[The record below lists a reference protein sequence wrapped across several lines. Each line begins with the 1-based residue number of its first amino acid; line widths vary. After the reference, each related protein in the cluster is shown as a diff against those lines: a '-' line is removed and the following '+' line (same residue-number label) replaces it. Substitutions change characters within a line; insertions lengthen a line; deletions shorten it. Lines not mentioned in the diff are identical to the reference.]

1 MKKVN
6 SCTKDK
12 ILLMPNKIDSILNR
26 LGFNLCLRGYIY
38 YRDLILFSLNFNLDE
53 IRLIDLYTLISQKY
67 NKPTT
72 IIKKNIENIFT
83 RFDIQKFESNFKL
96 EFNLD
101 FDYIY
106 TTPKNL
112 LILIINKELLH
123 R

>member
-1 MKKVN
+1 MNNLN
-6 SCTKDK
+6 SPTKDE

-53 IRLIDLYTLISQKY
+53 IRLIDLYALISQKY
-67 NKPTT
+67 NKPIS
-72 IIKKNIENIFT
+72 IIKKNIENIFS
-83 RFDIQKFESNFKL
+83 RFDLQKFELNFKS
-96 EFNLD
+96 EFNID

-112 LILIINKELLH
+112 LILIINKEVL
-123 R
+123 RK